1 VILRGHQANPWEL
14 APWQEPALAE
24 QFEVSYLRSRRGW
37 FDTSGLALRGRG
49 ALTLRDLLP
58 PGRAGDLAV
67 RVPGDRYLR
76 LAGHLRGADI
86 VHAQELGYWYSQQA
100 ALLRERLGFT
110 LLLTVWETL
119 PFLDAYRNVRT
130 RPYRRRV
137 LAQTDLFL
145 AATERAR
152 SALLLEGA
160 PPERIRV
167 CPPGVDVERFAGIG
181 ISGPDAPTILAPARL
196 VWEKGHHDI
205 LRALALMRHEAD
217 RLGTAAPRL
226 VIVGRGPE
234 ERRLREH
241 ASELGIG
248 QQVEFRGFVPY
259 EEMPALYA
267 GATCLVLASL
277 PTPYWEEQFGMVLAE
292 AMACGLPIV
301 ASASG
306 AIPEVTAGHAQL
318 YAPGDWVGLAALL
331 AEVVRRDGSER
342 ERITRYS
349 TTAAAEGIAAA
360 YGEALARRS
369 SIRRS

>member
-1 VILRGHQANPWEL
+1 
-14 APWQEPALAE
+14 
-24 QFEVSYLRSRRGW
+24 
-37 FDTSGLALRGRG
+37 
-49 ALTLRDLLP
+49 LTLRDLLP
-58 PGRAGDLAV
+58 PGRVGDLAV
-67 RVPGDRYLR
+67 RVPGDRYVR
-76 LAGHLRGADI
+76 LARQLRGADI
-86 VHAQELGYWYSQQA
+86 VHAQELGNWYSQQA
-100 ALLRERLGFT
+100 ARLRHNLGFT
-110 LLLTVWETL
+110 LVLTVWETL

-152 SALLLEGA
+152 SALQLEGA

-167 CPPGVDVERFAGIG
+167 CPPGVDVERFAGVG
-181 ISGPDAPTILAPARL
+181 SSGFDGPTILAPARL

-205 LRALALMRHEAD
+205 LRALALMHHDAN
-217 RLGTAAPRL
+217 RLGAAAPRL

-234 ERRLREH
+234 ERRLHEH

-248 QQVEFRGFVPY
+248 DQVEFRGFVPY
-259 EEMPALYA
+259 EAMPALYA

-277 PTPYWEEQFGMVLAE
+277 PTQYWEEQFGMVLAE

-301 ASASG
+301 ASDSG
-306 AIPEVTAGHAQL
+306 AIPEVTAGHADL
-318 YAPGDWVGLAALL
+318 YAPGDWVALAALL
-331 AEVVRRDGSER
+331 AEVLQREASER

-369 SIRRS
+369 SISRR